1 MENTIIQ
8 KYKDRFQSVLNEPI
22 VKKILES
29 EEFYFEKAIDK
40 YNEYIDLEVEESVIN
55 NLINKTKEK
64 PFSYKKLLN
73 QYSMESIEGKTLKI
87 IGELISYIDKNAAM
101 KNILNE
107 YDDKRTMALAF
118 VRQNVWVQYLLN
130 YKLENKL
137 ENLTEIVQ
145 NALKYLQ
152 SPSKEITVFKE
163 DHRNAI
169 LDTFFNGNYESLFED
184 MRSIGIKSKNPMNDG
199 CLYSVLFYQKEI
211 REIWDISANV
221 DETDERRIWA
231 YAPGEN
237 GHKWDEFREQGIMAI
252 GWDEIGD
259 LRDYKT
265 KKNIADHLNEIYES
279 EGKRTNDSLALWQF
293 CKEVQVG
300 DRIFAKAGSKTL
312 LGVGEVISDYKYD
325 SDRDEYKHVRKVQ
338 WTKTGHWVLEEKFA
352 IKTLTDITAYEE
364 FCNKIDRLINE
375 EETVDDEE
383 TWEIYSKQ
391 DFLSDVFISEE
402 QYDTITTLL
411 KRKKNIILQGAP
423 GVGKTYAAKR
433 LAYSIIGEKN
443 EKCIKLVQF
452 HQSYSYEDFIMG
464 YRPDDTGF
472 SIKYGSFYKFCK
484 QAEENPDHDYFF
496 IIDEINRG
504 NLSKIFGELLMLIEA
519 DKRGERMIL
528 TYEDTEFHVPE
539 NIYIIGMM
547 NTADRSLAIIDYA
560 LRRRFCFV
568 ELSPAFETESFKEYL
583 LNNQVEESLV
593 DKIVSRL
600 SYLNR
605 QIEEDVTLGAGF
617 RIGHSYFCDFN
628 SLDDKWYENI
638 IKYEIAPLLEEYWF
652 DDLDKAKEHIEEL
665 LR

>member
-22 VKKILES
+22 VKIILES

-152 SPSKEITVFKE
+152 SPSKEITVLKE

-211 REIWDISANV
+211 REIWDTPTKIDA
-221 DETDERRIWA
+221 TDERRIWA

-237 GHKWDEFREQGIMAI
+237 GYKWDEFREQGIMAI

-259 LRDYKT
+259 LRGYKT
-265 KKNIADHLNEIYES
+265 KKIL
-279 EGKRTNDSLALWQF
+279 
-293 CKEVQVG
+293 
-300 DRIFAKAGSKTL
+300 RISSMKFMNLKANAQMIVLHYGNFA
-312 LGVGEVISDYKYD
+312 
-325 SDRDEYKHVRKVQ
+325 RK
-338 WTKTGHWVLEEKFA
+338 
-352 IKTLTDITAYEE
+352 
-364 FCNKIDRLINE
+364 
-375 EETVDDEE
+375 
-383 TWEIYSKQ
+383 
-391 DFLSDVFISEE
+391 
-402 QYDTITTLL
+402 
-411 KRKKNIILQGAP
+411 
-423 GVGKTYAAKR
+423 
-433 LAYSIIGEKN
+433 
-443 EKCIKLVQF
+443 
-452 HQSYSYEDFIMG
+452 
-464 YRPDDTGF
+464 
-472 SIKYGSFYKFCK
+472 
-484 QAEENPDHDYFF
+484 
-496 IIDEINRG
+496 
-504 NLSKIFGELLMLIEA
+504 
-519 DKRGERMIL
+519 
-528 TYEDTEFHVPE
+528 
-539 NIYIIGMM
+539 
-547 NTADRSLAIIDYA
+547 
-560 LRRRFCFV
+560 
-568 ELSPAFETESFKEYL
+568 FK
-583 LNNQVEESLV
+583 
-593 DKIVSRL
+593 
-600 SYLNR
+600 
-605 QIEEDVTLGAGF
+605 
-617 RIGHSYFCDFN
+617 
-628 SLDDKWYENI
+628 
-638 IKYEIAPLLEEYWF
+638 
-652 DDLDKAKEHIEEL
+652 
-665 LR
+665 